1 MPPGLIMS
9 SGSGTSPARP
19 GPSLISGRSP
29 LRTARGQDTAVG
41 VSMANSGGAHMLD
54 VTPQEGW
61 PVVFPAFLP
70 HKAMP
75 CAGEK
80 ERIVVSFNVQTR
92 APGGDQIYRYD
103 ST

>member
-1 MPPGLIMS
+1 
-9 SGSGTSPARP
+9 
-19 GPSLISGRSP
+19 
-29 LRTARGQDTAVG
+29 
-41 VSMANSGGAHMLD
+41 MLD

-61 PVVFPAFLP
+61 PVLFPAFLP

-92 APGGDQIYRYD
+92 APRGDQIYRYD